1 MTSSAKSLYALMD
14 KDHDDKISFEE
25 FFSAMTEDRSAKS
38 ILYAQLDNLL
48 QPLLDSSDEKQKTTY
63 ENLTELLKVL
73 SAKTSRA
80 AQLMTS
86 SKRALIA
93 EVDKYPT
100 LLKFRKYT
108 WIALVK

>member
-1 MTSSAKSLYALMD
+1 
-14 KDHDDKISFEE
+14 
-25 FFSAMTEDRSAKS
+25 MTEDRSAKS

-48 QPLLDSSDEKQKTTY
+48 QPLLDSSDEKQKITY

-73 SAKTSRA
+73 NAKTSRA
-80 AQLMTS
+80 AQLMTN

-93 EVDKYPT
+93 EIDKYPT

-108 WIALVK
+108 WIALMK